1 MRIKLAIF
9 GLLVVLVLLLLPL
22 SAAAVSNSDIIAI
35 LNASIQGLV
44 VLVKLAYCAAGVSAL
59 C

>member
-1 MRIKLAIF
+1 MKYAIV

-22 SAAAVSNSDIIAI
+22 SAAALNNPDTIAI

>member
-1 MRIKLAIF
+1 MKYAIV

-22 SAAAVSNSDIIAI
+22 SAAAINNPDTIAI